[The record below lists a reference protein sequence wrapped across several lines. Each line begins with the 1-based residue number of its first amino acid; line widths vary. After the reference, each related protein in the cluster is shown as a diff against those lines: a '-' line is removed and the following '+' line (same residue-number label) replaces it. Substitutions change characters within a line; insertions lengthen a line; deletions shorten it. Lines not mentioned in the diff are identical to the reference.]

1 METKTTFQRVAL
13 THGSIVSIDIKF
25 KLIYAIVK
33 HDLYTNGKFLLT
45 QCEMPNEQSEVVLK
59 VIQ

>member
-33 HDLYTNGKFLLT
+33 HDLYVF
-45 QCEMPNEQSEVVLK
+45 MY
-59 VIQ
+59 